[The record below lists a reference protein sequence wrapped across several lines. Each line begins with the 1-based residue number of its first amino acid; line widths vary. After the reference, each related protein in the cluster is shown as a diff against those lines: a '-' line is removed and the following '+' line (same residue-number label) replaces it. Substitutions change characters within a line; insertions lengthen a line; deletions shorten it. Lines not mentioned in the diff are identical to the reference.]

1 MKKKILLV
9 GFNKPKINLIKQKIK
24 NCILLN
30 SMNINKFKSTH
41 LDALVTKN
49 RRNFEKFYYSKH
61 FDKFSKKLKWIHVG
75 ASGVEKYENLK
86 KFLKR
91 KVIITNTGKIYHNQ
105 IADHA
110 IGLLLSL
117 TRNLHLVSKY
127 GFKKKFS
134 YFPRSLSKKKIM
146 IIGYGNIG
154 KQIAKRAFSFG
165 MIINAVTLNSKPK
178 KNKIIKNFFSYRNYE
193 SHLKSMDVIIFSLPL
208 NSKSNKMYN
217 FKTAKKYK
225 KGVIIVNISRGE
237 IISER
242 ALYKNLKNENV
253 LAYGT
258 DVLKDEKKLKPNNKL
273 LKLKNF
279 LYTPHIASLSDD
291 MELENISLISD
302 LIHKFVNQKIQK
314 KFRLRSSSF
323 VSN

>member
-1 MKKKILLV
+1 
-9 GFNKPKINLIKQKIK
+9 
-24 NCILLN
+24 
-30 SMNINKFKSTH
+30 MNINKFKSTH

-61 FDKFSKKLKWIHVG
+61 FDKFSKTKVDHVG

-178 KNKIIKNFFSYRNYE
+178 KI
-193 SHLKSMDVIIFSLPL
+193 
-208 NSKSNKMYN
+208 
-217 FKTAKKYK
+217 
-225 KGVIIVNISRGE
+225 
-237 IISER
+237 
-242 ALYKNLKNENV
+242 
-253 LAYGT
+253 
-258 DVLKDEKKLKPNNKL
+258 KL
-273 LKLKNF
+273 LKIF
-279 LYTPHIASLSDD
+279 FHIEI
-291 MELENISLISD
+291 MNHI
-302 LIHKFVNQKIQK
+302 
-314 KFRLRSSSF
+314 
-323 VSN
+323 